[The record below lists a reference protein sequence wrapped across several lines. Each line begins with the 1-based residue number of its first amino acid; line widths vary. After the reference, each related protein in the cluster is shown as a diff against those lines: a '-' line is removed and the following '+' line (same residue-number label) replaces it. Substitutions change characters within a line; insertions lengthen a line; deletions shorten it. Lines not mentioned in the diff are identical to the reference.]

1 MDYILYISVGIFAI
15 LTVAIAFQKIIIAGL
30 VDAS

>member
-1 MDYILYISVGIFAI
+1 MDYILYISVGSFVI

-30 VDAS
+30 VDDS